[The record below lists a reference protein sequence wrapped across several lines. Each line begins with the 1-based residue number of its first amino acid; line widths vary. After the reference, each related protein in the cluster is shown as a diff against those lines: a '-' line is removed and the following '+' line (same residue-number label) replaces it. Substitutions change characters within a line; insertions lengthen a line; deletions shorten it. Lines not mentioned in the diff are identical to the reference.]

1 MSGQGDSRGRRRNR
15 DTAISTTQKVAARRR
30 RAPGELYV
38 AQTGDLAA
46 VEALLARAGESAG
59 IAAGG
64 LDAGGACWIGATTGN
79 AGGDASVALVGVVGL
94 ETIVDAA
101 VIRSLAVVQAMR
113 RRGIG
118 AALVGAARKA
128 AHTRGARKLYALGR
142 GGQDFM
148 VRFGFER
155 VAPAAMI
162 EDLEGTFTASY
173 LRAHPE
179 RLARIDALRL
189 DISRDGVI
197 ER

>member
-15 DTAISTTQKVAARRR
+15 GTAISTTQKVAARRR
-30 RAPGELYV
+30 RAPGELYF

-46 VEALLARAGESAG
+46 VAALLAQAGESAG

-64 LDAGGACWIGATTGN
+64 LDAPGACWIGASV
-79 AGGDASVALVGVVGL
+79 GDAGTALAGVVGI
-94 ETIVDAA
+94 ETIVDTA
-101 VIRSLAVVQAMR
+101 VIRSLAVAEAMR

-142 GGQDFM
+142 RDEDYMF
-148 VRFGFER
+148 RFGFER
-155 VAPAAMI
+155 IAAGALM
-162 EDLEGTFTASY
+162 EDLEGTFTGDY
-173 LRAHPE
+173 LRAHPAQ
-179 RLARIDALRL
+179 LARIDALLL
-189 DISRDGVI
+189 DTSRDGVI

>member
-1 MSGQGDSRGRRRNR
+1 M
-15 DTAISTTQKVAARRR
+15 
-30 RAPGELYV
+30 
-38 AQTGDLAA
+38 
-46 VEALLARAGESAG
+46 
-59 IAAGG
+59 
-64 LDAGGACWIGATTGN
+64 
-79 AGGDASVALVGVVGL
+79 

-101 VIRSLAVVQAMR
+101 VIRSLAVAQAMR

-128 AHTRGARKLYALGR
+128 AHTRGARKLYGLGR
-142 GGQDFM
+142 RGPDDASQDYLL
-148 VRFGFER
+148 RFGFVRIEL
-155 VAPAAMI
+155 AAMI

-189 DISRDGVI
+189 DISRDGLV